1 MDWGM
6 AQEPTYVVGQT
17 CGVKPVGKS
26 FQHAILRPRLR
37 FGVLLSAAIIVTDLF
52 LRFSWVLR
60 FFHKSIF
67 DSFDTFVLTTQF
79 LEVFRRAIWNLLR
92 VEWEILKTT
101 TFSGKDKEEVLPLVF
116 PNGIEM
122 KTIS

>member
-17 CGVKPVGKS
+17 CGAKPVAKS
-26 FQHAILRPRLR
+26 FQTALLRPRLR
-37 FGVLLSAAIIVTDLF
+37 FGILVSTAIIATDLL

-60 FFHKSIF
+60 FFHASLF

-92 VEWEILKTT
+92 VEWEILKTAPPT
-101 TFSGKDKEEVLPLVF
+101 GKGKEEVVPLVF
-116 PNGIEM
+116 PGSIEM
-122 KTIS
+122 KTAV